1 MYAGMTN
8 SLQWCIYEHKAKTV
22 EGFTKK
28 DILKTLFNKVL
39 KGTTSV
45 HSCGKTMSNSKSY

>member
-1 MYAGMTN
+1 MQVWQTAFNGVFMNTK
-8 SLQWCIYEHKAKTV
+8 QKTV